1 MMNEKSLITLEYFK
15 IKQQARQYLV
25 TDLGQRELADLR
37 PMITSS
43 EIRQALNETKD
54 AVDILRLKGGIPLP
68 QIEDVKPF
76 LKRLDIGATLN
87 AKELAAVGKILR
99 ATNEVR
105 RFFRGMQDDE
115 LDLSELYEVAFA
127 LETLPDVAKRLTI
140 SIENDG
146 HVTDDASGLLKSIR
160 RQIATTEQSIR
171 DTLANFTRGKSA
183 KYLSEAVVTIRQDKY
198 VLPVKAEYRHVF
210 GGRVYDQSTTG
221 QTLFIEPKQV
231 VALNDRLAQQENAQ
245 NDEIRR
251 ILQELSELI
260 APYTGEI
267 EANAK
272 VLGHLDLVNAKAAYA
287 KKLKATEPVLTDD
300 QTLYLR
306 QAWHPLLDPKKAVK
320 NDIMLGKDFKT
331 MLITGPNTGGKTIT
345 LKTIGLIQ
353 LMGQSG
359 FFIPANEESR
369 ICVFDEIFA
378 DIGDEQSIEQNL
390 STFSAHMTNIVSFL
404 EQLTPRSLV
413 LFDELGSGTDPQEG
427 AALAIAIL
435 DDVAARGSYVVATT
449 HYPELKVYGYERPE
463 TVNASVEFDSETLK
477 PTYKLLIGIPGRS
490 NALDI
495 SRRLG
500 LPTTIIDSAT
510 QLVSKDSQELNNMIG
525 DLVQKRHDAEE
536 EKIQTHKYL
545 VEAEQLHADLEKAYT
560 ALNQQRDNLL
570 EKAKKQANEM
580 VEQTKHKADQ
590 VITDLR
596 QMRLAGGTNV
606 KENRLIDAKGQLN
619 QLHQPENLRKNKV
632 LKRAK
637 KQHDLQPNDDVLVK
651 TYGQKGV
658 LLQKVG
664 NHDWE
669 VQIGILKMKINENDL
684 EKIKITEENAPKAR
698 TSVKRTASSGIST
711 SLDLRGQRYEEALTN
726 VDRYLDSAQLAGY
739 SSVTLIH
746 GKGTG
751 SLRQGIT
758 KYLKNNRAVKSFE
771 YASPNNGGD
780 GATIVYLK

>member
-1 MMNEKSLITLEYFK
+1 MNEKSLTTLEYFK
-15 IKQQARQYLV
+15 IKQQAQQYLV
-25 TDLGQRELADLR
+25 TDVGKRELNMLR
-37 PMITSS
+37 PYTTAE
-43 EIRQALNETKD
+43 EISQALNETKD
-54 AVDILRLKGGIPLP
+54 AADILRLKGGIMLP
-68 QIEDVKPF
+68 RISDVKPF

-87 AKELAAVGKILR
+87 AKELAAVGKVLR

-105 RFFRGMQDDE
+105 RFFRGLQDDE
-115 LDLSELYEVAFA
+115 LDLKELYEIAFS
-127 LETLPDVAKRLTI
+127 LESLPQVAKRLTL

-146 HVTDDASGLLKSIR
+146 HVTDDASGLLKSLR

-171 DTLANFTRGKSA
+171 DTLANFTRGKTA

-198 VLPVKAEYRHVF
+198 VLPVKSEYRNAF
-210 GGRVYDQSTTG
+210 GGRVYDQSSTG

-231 VALNDRLAQQENAQ
+231 VALNDRLTQQEAAQ
-245 NDEIRR
+245 NEEIRR

-260 APYTGEI
+260 APYTNEI
-267 EANAK
+267 EDNAQL
-272 VLGHLDLVNAKAAYA
+272 LGHLDLVNAKAVYA
-287 KKLKATEPVLTDD
+287 KKIGATEPALTTDKS
-300 QTLYLR
+300 LYLR
-306 QAWHPLLDPKKAVK
+306 QAWHPLLTVKKAVK

-359 FFIPANEESR
+359 LFIPAGEGSR
-369 ICVFDEIFA
+369 ICIFDEIFA

-404 EQLTPRSLV
+404 NYLTPDSLV

-463 TVNASVEFDSETLK
+463 TVNASVEFDSETLE
-477 PTYKLLIGIPGRS
+477 PTYKLLIGLPGRS

-500 LPTTIIDSAT
+500 LPPTIIDSAT
-510 QLVSKDSQELNNMIG
+510 QLVSEDSQELNNMIG
-525 DLVQKRHDAEE
+525 DLVQKRHAAEE
-536 EKIQTHKYL
+536 EKAQTHQYL
-545 VEAEQLHADLEKAYT
+545 AESEQLYADLEKAYN
-560 ALNQQRDNLL
+560 ALNKQRADLL
-570 EKAKKQANEM
+570 EKAKKQANEL
-580 VEQTKHKADQ
+580 VANASEKADQ
-590 VITDLR
+590 IISDLR
-596 QMRLAGGTNV
+596 QMRLNGGTNV
-606 KENRLIDAKGQLN
+606 KENQLIDAKGQLN
-619 QLHQPENLRKNKV
+619 QLHQPENLQKNKV

-637 KQHDLQPNDDVLVK
+637 KQRDFQPNDDVLVK
-651 TYGQKGV
+651 SYGQRGV
-658 LLQKVG
+658 LLRRLS
-664 NHDWE
+664 NHEWE
-669 VQIGILKMKINENDL
+669 VQIGILKMKLNENDL
-684 EKIKITEENAPKAR
+684 EKIKITEQNEPKTR
-698 TSVKRTASSGIST
+698 TSVKRTASSGLST
-711 SLDLRGQRYEEALTN
+711 TLDLRGQRYEEALTN

-758 KYLKNNRAVKSFE
+758 KYLKNSRAVKNFE
-771 YASPNNGGD
+771 YASPSNGGN

>member
-1 MMNEKSLITLEYFK
+1 MNEKSLTTLEYFK
-15 IKQQARQYLV
+15 IKQQAKQYLV
-25 TDLGQRELADLR
+25 TDMGQKELTKLR
-37 PMITSS
+37 PFTTKA
-43 EIRQALNETKD
+43 EIVLALSETKD
-54 AVDILRLKGGIPLP
+54 AADILRLKDGIPLP
-68 QIEDVKPF
+68 KITDVKPF
-76 LKRLDIGATLN
+76 LKRLDIGASLS
-87 AKELAAVGKILR
+87 AKELAAVGKVLR
-99 ATNEVR
+99 TTSEVR
-105 RFFRGMQDDE
+105 RFFVNLQDDDVA
-115 LDLSELYEVAFA
+115 LDKLYETAFD
-127 LETLPDVAKRLTI
+127 LETLPQVTKRLTL

-146 HVTDDASGLLKSIR
+146 HVTDDASSLLKSLR
-160 RQIATTEQSIR
+160 RQIITTEQSIR
-171 DTLANFTRGKSA
+171 DTLADFTRGKSA
-183 KYLSEAVVTIRQDKY
+183 KYLSEAVVTIRQDRY
-198 VLPVKAEYRHVF
+198 VLPVKSEYRNSF
-210 GGRVYDQSTTG
+210 GGQVYDQSTSG
-221 QTLFIEPKQV
+221 QTLFIEPKQI
-231 VALNDRLAQQENAQ
+231 VALNNRLSQQEAAQ
-245 NDEIRR
+245 KEEVRR
-251 ILQELSELI
+251 ILRELSELI
-260 APYTGEI
+260 APYTSEI
-267 EANAK
+267 EANAQL
-272 VLGHLDLVNAKAAYA
+272 LGHLDLANAKAAYA
-287 KKLKATEPVLTDD
+287 KDLGASEPFLTDD
-300 QTLYLR
+300 DSLYFR

-359 FFIPANEESR
+359 LFIPANEGSR
-369 ICVFDEIFA
+369 ICIFAEIFA

-390 STFSAHMTNIVSFL
+390 STFSSHMTNIVDFL
-404 EQLTPRSLV
+404 DQISPRSLV

-435 DDVAARGSYVVATT
+435 DDVAAKGSYVVVTT

-463 TVNASVEFDSETLK
+463 TVNASVEFDSSTLK

-500 LPTTIIDSAT
+500 LPQTIIDSAT
-510 QLVSKDSQELNNMIG
+510 QLVSKDSQDLNNMIG
-525 DLVQKRHDAEE
+525 DLVQKRHDVEE

-545 VEAEQLHADLEKAYT
+545 VESEQLHSDLEKAYA
-560 ALNQQRDNLL
+560 ALNDQRDKLL
-570 EKAKKQANEM
+570 EKAKQKANDTVAET
-580 VEQTKHKADQ
+580 TKKADQ
-590 VITDLR
+590 IIADLR
-596 QMRLAGGTNV
+596 QLRLNGGLNV
-606 KENRLIDAKGQLN
+606 KEDKLINAKGQLN
-619 QLHQPENLRKNKV
+619 KLHQPENLQKNKV

-637 KQHDLQPNDDVLVK
+637 QKHDLHPNDDVLVK

-658 LLQKVG
+658 LLHKAG

-684 EKIKITEENAPKAR
+684 EKISVSEENNQDNKA
-698 TSVKRTASSGIST
+698 SVKRTASSGIST

-758 KYLKNNRAVKSFE
+758 KYLKNSRSVKSFE
-771 YASPNNGGD
+771 YASPNAGGN
-780 GATIVYLK
+780 GATIVHLK